1 MQLKSFYL
9 NGIKADS
16 VVGRNDIVGT
26 EIDNKMYFPII
37 PYGDEQEE
45 IIGEGKSVIVR
56 TLQVANGFGD
66 AVIQIARLDSGG
78 QIVFRNKFNLTSYN
92 YVLLWQGF
100 IYLPAGMG
108 LYCNVDIMQ
117 GEQTDIGVGV
127 YASTIIQDDIT
138 PNV

>member
-9 NGIKADS
+9 NGIRSDS
-16 VVGRNDIVGT
+16 VVGNTNVKPRI
-26 EIDNKMYFPII
+26 IDGKKYFPII
-37 PYGDEQEE
+37 PYDSES
-45 IIGEGKSVIVR
+45 KSIIVR

-66 AVIQIARLDSGG
+66 AIIQIARLDSGG

-108 LYCNVDIMQ
+108 LYCNVDIQ
-117 GEQTDIGVGV
+117 VEEGNTDPNIGVGV
-127 YASTIIQDDIT
+127 YASTILQDDVT
-138 PNV
+138 SNV